1 MEMAPCHFNR
11 SIRFNHLICRQHMLM
26 LKNLLCK
33 GRKLA
38 IPFDLP
44 LLKRSDQCIELIL
57 FVQPPPA
64 EGLEIMQ
71 SAIILI

>member
-11 SIRFNHLICRQHMLM
+11 NIRFNHLIGRQHMLM
-26 LKNLLCK
+26 LKNLLYK

-57 FVQPPPA
+57 IIQPPPV
-64 EGLEIMQ
+64 ESLEIMQ